1 MVTGSVVSIAK
12 GEPRL
17 TLDVDFVIE
26 LNDKNS
32 KQITQC
38 FPEDSYYCP
47 PIEVI
52 QNAATSST
60 GNFYVIHH
68 DSGMKADFFVSG
80 KGPLHEWGLTNK
92 TRCAFGDLEFWI
104 APSEYVIIRKL
115 EYFKEGGSSKH
126 LRDIYGLVKIDDTID
141 MKWLLAEI
149 AARNL
154 GSVWEQVGL

>member
-1 MVTGSVVSIAK
+1 MTNSFSLEQVNWLQHFIVPLEAAGFAYMVTGSVVSIAK

-80 KGPLHEWGLTNK
+80 KGPLHEWGLTN
-92 TRCAFGDLEFWI
+92 
-104 APSEYVIIRKL
+104 
-115 EYFKEGGSSKH
+115 
-126 LRDIYGLVKIDDTID
+126 
-141 MKWLLAEI
+141 
-149 AARNL
+149 
-154 GSVWEQVGL
+154 